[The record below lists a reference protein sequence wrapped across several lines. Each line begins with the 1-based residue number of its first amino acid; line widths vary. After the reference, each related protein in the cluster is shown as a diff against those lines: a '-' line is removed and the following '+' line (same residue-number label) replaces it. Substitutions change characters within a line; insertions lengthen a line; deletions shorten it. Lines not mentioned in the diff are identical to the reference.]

1 MRRIGFI
8 LFVSLLAGACCA
20 ALAGCAKGE
29 GPVSGEEINVA
40 VQVNVDARAVE
51 STDGTPTAAEA
62 ELHSLRV
69 YAFIGD
75 ELVGYYFNDAEIAD
89 SFLMEMAVRSLSMQ
103 TVDFYVIANEAAM
116 VKPGSSENLTE
127 DTPRSVLDSYTF
139 TALDTA
145 NGLPMFYRDR
155 VEIDVAT
162 DADDNP
168 QTLPGHAGHTLLKQ
182 ELDVPLRRPVAKLGV
197 FAAKEAGESAALT
210 VTGLTLLKEGTR
222 MYNYLMPQNETVL
235 GSIGTMSEDIL
246 LSAANGEV
254 TAALAEDI
262 SDAERKNPENY
273 TPVLAVPFYPSRI
286 RSEAATGAC
295 PTQRAGATC
304 FG

>member
-1 MRRIGFI
+1 MVHRGCETRILRNDNYAKNRIYLVCFPVGRCLLRR
-8 LFVSLLAGACCA
+8 
-20 ALAGCAKGE
+20 LAGCAKGE

-75 ELVGYYFNDAEIAD
+75 ELVGYYFNDAEVAD

-182 ELDVPLRRPVAKLGV
+182 ELDFRCGAPSPNSVSLRPRRP
-197 FAAKEAGESAALT
+197 
-210 VTGLTLLKEGTR
+210 
-222 MYNYLMPQNETVL
+222 
-235 GSIGTMSEDIL
+235 
-246 LSAANGEV
+246 ANPP
-254 TAALAEDI
+254 L
-262 SDAERKNPENY
+262 
-273 TPVLAVPFYPSRI
+273 
-286 RSEAATGAC
+286 
-295 PTQRAGATC
+295 
-304 FG
+304 

>member
-75 ELVGYYFNDAEIAD
+75 ELVGYYFNDAEVAD

-116 VKPGSSENLTE
+116 VKPGSSENLKE
-127 DTPRSVLDSYTF
+127 CARFLYLYRARYGERS
-139 TALDTA
+139 
-145 NGLPMFYRDR
+145 P
-155 VEIDVAT
+155 DV
-162 DADDNP
+162 
-168 QTLPGHAGHTLLKQ
+168 LPGPGG
-182 ELDVPLRRPVAKLGV
+182 DRCGDRCRR
-197 FAAKEAGESAALT
+197 
-210 VTGLTLLKEGTR
+210 
-222 MYNYLMPQNETVL
+222 
-235 GSIGTMSEDIL
+235 
-246 LSAANGEV
+246 
-254 TAALAEDI
+254 
-262 SDAERKNPENY
+262 
-273 TPVLAVPFYPSRI
+273 
-286 RSEAATGAC
+286 
-295 PTQRAGATC
+295 
-304 FG
+304 